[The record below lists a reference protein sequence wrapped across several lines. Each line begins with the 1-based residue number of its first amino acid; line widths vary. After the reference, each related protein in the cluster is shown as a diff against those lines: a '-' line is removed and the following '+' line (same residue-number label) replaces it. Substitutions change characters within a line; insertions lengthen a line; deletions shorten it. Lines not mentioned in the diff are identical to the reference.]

1 MSSVG
6 VQTAE
11 ISPTDIEEQ
20 KLYRSLGL
28 SDDEYQLIKNKIL
41 GRLPNYTE
49 VGLFSGMWSEHCS
62 YKNSKPVLKKFF
74 TTGPRVVKGPGE
86 GAGVI
91 DIGDGQGVVFKA
103 ESHNHPSA
111 VEPFQGATT
120 GVGGILRDI
129 FSMGARPIASLDSLR
144 FGTPRTAADR
154 YLISQVVAGISAYGN
169 CIGVPTVGGDMA
181 FDDAYDHNPLVNV
194 MCVGLMDL
202 ENIQVGAAAGV
213 GNSIIYVGAKTG
225 RDGINGASFASAQ
238 FDSEHESQRSA
249 VQVGD
254 PFTEKLVMEACL
266 EISEHHAGALVGM
279 QDMGAAGL
287 VSSSA
292 EMGSKAGG
300 NGMILDLDLVPQRET
315 NMTPF
320 EMMLSESQ
328 ERMLLCVKSGR
339 EDEVLAVFDEYGVEA
354 VVIGHVTDNDS
365 YQLVHHGQVV
375 ADVPVDALASQAP
388 VYHRE
393 SKVPARIEEARK
405 QQFVPEV
412 SSATEVLKQMLAQL
426 TIASKES
433 VYETY
438 DSQVQTNTLVKPG
451 SDAAVVRIR
460 HHDKALAMTTDVNG
474 RYLYLNPRIGGQM
487 AVAEAARNIVAS
499 GAVPLGIT
507 DCLNFGNPEKPEQFY
522 ELDQA
527 AQGMSEAC
535 EKFATPVIS
544 GNVSLNNEFDD
555 VPIYPTPMVG
565 MVGLIQGLEHITTQ
579 DFKQAGDFVYVIGQT
594 HQDFNGSEIQK
605 LQTGE
610 ISGQLFDFDL
620 DYEVKIQKL
629 VTQAIQNNL
638 LQSAHDVSEGGL
650 IVAIA
655 EATFGNQL
663 GVDLTSKLSVRQ
675 FFAETQSRFVVSVSP
690 KNQVAFKQLVGAHAT
705 YLGQVT
711 DDARLQVTAQDGAFD
726 LSVAQALDIWR
737 GALPCSLN

>member
-1 MSSVG
+1 
-6 VQTAE
+6 
-11 ISPTDIEEQ
+11 
-20 KLYRSLGL
+20 
-28 SDDEYQLIKNKIL
+28 
-41 GRLPNYTE
+41 
-49 VGLFSGMWSEHCS
+49 
-62 YKNSKPVLKKFF
+62 
-74 TTGPRVVKGPGE
+74 
-86 GAGVI
+86 
-91 DIGDGQGVVFKA
+91 
-103 ESHNHPSA
+103 
-111 VEPFQGATT
+111 
-120 GVGGILRDI
+120 
-129 FSMGARPIASLDSLR
+129 
-144 FGTPRTAADR
+144 
-154 YLISQVVAGISAYGN
+154 
-169 CIGVPTVGGDMA
+169 
-181 FDDAYDHNPLVNV
+181 
-194 MCVGLMDL
+194 
-202 ENIQVGAAAGV
+202 
-213 GNSIIYVGAKTG
+213 
-225 RDGINGASFASAQ
+225 
-238 FDSEHESQRSA
+238 
-249 VQVGD
+249 
-254 PFTEKLVMEACL
+254 MEACL
-266 EISEHHAGALVGM
+266 EISEHHADALVGM

-300 NGMILDLDLVPQRET
+300 NGMVLDLDLVPQRET

-393 SKVPARIEEARK
+393 SKVPARIEQASK
-405 QQFVPEV
+405 QQFVPEI

-499 GAVPLGIT
+499 GAIPLGIT

-527 AQGMSEAC
+527 VQGMSEAC

-620 DYEVKIQKL
+620 DYEVKIQNF
-629 VTQAIQNNL
+629 VTQAIQNKL

-655 EATFGNQL
+655 EATFGNRL
-663 GVDLTSKLSVRQ
+663 GVDLTSKLSVSQ

-690 KNQVAFKQLVGAHAT
+690 ENQVAFKQLVGAHAT
-705 YLGQVT
+705 YLGRVT
-711 DDARLQVTAQDGAFD
+711 DDAHLQVKAQDGAFD
-726 LSVAQALDIWR
+726 LSVTEALDIWK
-737 GALPCSLN
+737 GALSCSLN

>member
-11 ISPTDIEEQ
+11 ISPADIEEQ

-28 SDDEYQLIKNKIL
+28 SDDEYQLIKNDIL

-86 GAGVI
+86 GAGII

-144 FGTPRTAADR
+144 FGTPCTAADR

-194 MCVGLMDL
+194 MSVGLMDL

-266 EISEHHAGALVGM
+266 EISEHHADALVGM

-365 YQLVHHGQVV
+365 YQLVHHGKVV

-393 SKVPARIEEARK
+393 SKVPARIEQASK
-405 QQFVPEV
+405 QQFVPEI

-499 GAVPLGIT
+499 GAIPLGIT

-527 AQGMSEAC
+527 VQGMSEAC

-620 DYEVKIQKL
+620 DYEVKIQNF
-629 VTQAIQNNL
+629 VTQAIQNKL

-663 GVDLTSKLSVRQ
+663 GVDLTSKLSVSQ

-690 KNQVAFKQLVGAHAT
+690 ENQVAFKQLVGAHAT
-705 YLGQVT
+705 YLGRVT
-711 DDARLQVTAQDGAFD
+711 DDARLQVKAQDGAFD
-726 LSVAQALDIWR
+726 LSVTEALDIWK

>member
-11 ISPTDIEEQ
+11 ISPADIEEQ

-28 SDDEYQLIKNKIL
+28 SDDEYQLIKNDIL

-86 GAGVI
+86 GAGII

-194 MCVGLMDL
+194 MSVGLMDL

-254 PFTEKLVMEACL
+254 PFTEKLVMGACL
-266 EISEHHAGALVGM
+266 EISEHHADALVGM

-300 NGMILDLDLVPQRET
+300 NGMVLDLDLVPQRET

-354 VVIGHVTDNDS
+354 VVI
-365 YQLVHHGQVV
+365 L
-375 ADVPVDALASQAP
+375 
-388 VYHRE
+388 
-393 SKVPARIEEARK
+393 
-405 QQFVPEV
+405 
-412 SSATEVLKQMLAQL
+412 
-426 TIASKES
+426 
-433 VYETY
+433 
-438 DSQVQTNTLVKPG
+438 
-451 SDAAVVRIR
+451 
-460 HHDKALAMTTDVNG
+460 
-474 RYLYLNPRIGGQM
+474 
-487 AVAEAARNIVAS
+487 
-499 GAVPLGIT
+499 
-507 DCLNFGNPEKPEQFY
+507 
-522 ELDQA
+522 
-527 AQGMSEAC
+527 
-535 EKFATPVIS
+535 
-544 GNVSLNNEFDD
+544 SL
-555 VPIYPTPMVG
+555 I
-565 MVGLIQGLEHITTQ
+565 HI
-579 DFKQAGDFVYVIGQT
+579 
-594 HQDFNGSEIQK
+594 
-605 LQTGE
+605 
-610 ISGQLFDFDL
+610 
-620 DYEVKIQKL
+620 
-629 VTQAIQNNL
+629 
-638 LQSAHDVSEGGL
+638 
-650 IVAIA
+650 
-655 EATFGNQL
+655 
-663 GVDLTSKLSVRQ
+663 
-675 FFAETQSRFVVSVSP
+675 
-690 KNQVAFKQLVGAHAT
+690 
-705 YLGQVT
+705 
-711 DDARLQVTAQDGAFD
+711 
-726 LSVAQALDIWR
+726 
-737 GALPCSLN
+737 